1 MTNPAVLSRKEVDNW
16 CRELRLENKELK
28 KRVIKLELFLEKM
41 LGDMSWVYEDFGYED
56 EKGD

>member
-28 KRVIKLELFLEKM
+28 SQIVKLKKTAPPAIEGQKLEQYPR
-41 LGDMSWVYEDFGYED
+41 GDCNP
-56 EKGD
+56 